1 MSTFDGIVHEFPYI
15 QIDYFRKNPD
25 RPPPL
30 AGFLSHVH
38 SDHLQGLESFRAPFI
53 YCSVTTRELLLHIEK
68 YPHPTDSAKHADDD
82 RTYPSLS
89 IRVTLLDAN
98 HCTGAVMFLIEGSG
112 KSILY
117 TGDVRAESWWV
128 NSLIRHPVL
137 IPYTLGGKR
146 LDKIYLDSTFARHS
160 SIYRTFPSK
169 AKGLAELL
177 QKVASYPEDTTFY
190 FRAWTFG
197 YEEVWMALSAAL
209 NSKIHVDRYQMGLYR
224 SLVSAQKG
232 TSEASALCGFELGN
246 RFVPGCL
253 SEDEECRIHGCEPGV
268 QCSVMSSKKSVY
280 IIPIV
285 SRTNDG
291 SEIPEIGA
299 GGGGGDLYQIHELE
313 IPNELALEQ
322 LEKLCLERIHDSQT
336 LLETREALIEAFK
349 SKSKALQLD
358 SYGMKDDHDIPL
370 ENLVN
375 ILSRRRFHG
384 KDWSNNNRGSTGRY
398 DTLGNSLPTVIH
410 FPYSRHSSYAELCE
424 LVSAFKPKDIYP
436 CTVDPLTWDED
447 VSIQSLFG
455 HLCSGTEFAHDHHM
469 RDMLENDEDLRSR
482 KRARYEEP
490 TSQSSQLSSK
500 LDSMARTPMDVSTS
514 NPDDDTSLD
523 RGAPDHTNSQPDT
536 TSSQVET
543 QPQPRP
549 YKTHTTKSNIL
560 SSSYS
565 SSDCIPI
572 PSSLETIQDNNQAP
586 RPTPEP
592 TRATEKARRNEIRQ
606 AWHFL
611 NNVRSDQTRFHLGS
625 LPSSWST
632 EEDKEPDYPGKTTAI
647 GETSHHVDE
656 QSDSDLDTEIEVGI
670 TDNNIEEQEPEP
682 ESQFSS
688 SLSIS
693 SSAFASQEQPLEPAS
708 DMGFDGVLDEHIE
721 TREQLLVQTTASL
734 SADAQTA
741 NALKRSNSSSRVR
754 RAAYLAAKAD
764 SYEAWASMG
773 LVSAGDNHTEE
784 EIEL

>member
-15 QIDYFRKNPD
+15 QIDYFRKNTD

-53 YCSVTTRELLLHIEK
+53 YCSVATRELLLHIEK
-68 YPHPTDSAKHADDD
+68 YPHRMNFSKGILESRRLHYKHLSKLLRPIPLNTPTMIEL
-82 RTYPSLS
+82 TPQLS

-117 TGDVRAESWWV
+117 TGDIRAESWWV

-137 IPYTLGGKR
+137 IPYTLGDKQ

-209 NSKIHVDRYQMGLYR
+209 NSKIHVDRYQIGLYR

-232 TSEASALCGFELGN
+232 TGEASALCGFELGN

-253 SEDEECRIHGCEPGV
+253 SEDEGCRIHSCEPGV
-268 QCSVMSSKKSVY
+268 QCSVISSKKPVY

-291 SEIPEIGA
+291 SEIPEIVA

-322 LEKLCLERIHDSQT
+322 LDKLCLERIHDSQT
-336 LLETREALIEAFK
+336 LSKTREALVGAFK

-358 SYGMKDDHDIPL
+358 RYGMKDDHDIPV
-370 ENLVN
+370 ESLVN
-375 ILSRRRFHG
+375 ILSQHRYHD
-384 KDWSNNNRGSTGRY
+384 KDWPNKNQGSTGQH
-398 DTLGNSLPTVIH
+398 DTLGNPLPKVIH
-410 FPYSRHSSYAELCE
+410 FPYSRHSSYVELCE

-436 CTVDPLTWDED
+436 CTVDPLAWDED
-447 VSIQSLFG
+447 VSMQSLFG
-455 HLCSGTEFAHDHHM
+455 HLCSGTEFTHDHHM

-490 TSQSSQLSSK
+490 ASQSSQLSSTS
-500 LDSMARTPMDVSTS
+500 DIIPRAPMDFSTR
-514 NPDDDTSLD
+514 NPGDDTS
-523 RGAPDHTNSQPDT
+523 QI
-536 TSSQVET
+536 EE
-543 QPQPRP
+543 PQA
-549 YKTHTTKSNIL
+549 T
-560 SSSYS
+560 
-565 SSDCIPI
+565 PI
-572 PSSLETIQDNNQAP
+572 PNQTQQTRKRKHSRNQASAK
-586 RPTPEP
+586 PTLQNQTYSHPQS
-592 TRATEKARRNEIRQ
+592 TRATEKARQNEVRQ

-611 NNVRSDQTRFHLGS
+611 NNARSDQTPFHLGS

-632 EEDKEPDYPGKTTAI
+632 EEDKEPDYQGKTTAD
-647 GETSHHVDE
+647 GETPHHVDE
-656 QSDSDLDTEIEVGI
+656 LSDSDLDTNVDVDI
-670 TDNNIEEQEPEP
+670 TDNNIEEPEP
-682 ESQFSS
+682 GPARQFSP

-693 SSAFASQEQPLEPAS
+693 SSAFASQEQLLGPAS
-708 DMGFDGVLDEHIE
+708 DMGFDGVFEEHIE
-721 TREQLLVQTTASL
+721 TPEQLEVQTTASL
-734 SADAQTA
+734 STDARTA
-741 NALKRSNSSSRVR
+741 NTLKRSSSSSRAR